1 MFEYWFSFHDG
12 KARTLFR
19 ISEDPSSTGFGERLD
34 QDSFRWRPSATI
46 FRYVL
51 FGEMDYEKT
60 ATGEA
65 EDFVRELDPSLSNQ
79 AIHELLS
86 RPIAAELEGP
96 ESTPES
102 AQEELAEEYY
112 QDAISATEAG
122 FAEIAS
128 GYYRLVLKIKADDYQ
143 AMTNLAVILDKSNQR
158 DEAEQLYLTAANR
171 PFFDSHAMFN
181 LGYLYGR
188 ESRPDDAET
197 WYRRSLLANPEHTHA
212 MVNLAGLLHETKGDI
227 QESKTLL
234 ESAIRLDPHDEIA
247 IYQLANLYREGG
259 KSFEAEV
266 LYRKAVEVSPKD
278 PKAIY
283 NLAAFLDEVGVQD
296 EARKLFD
303 LAHDLDHGSK
313 LKTGED

>member
-12 KARTLFR
+12 QARTLFR
-19 ISEDPSSTGFGERLD
+19 ISEDPSSTGFGEWLD
-34 QDSFRWRPSATI
+34 RDTFRWRPDANI
-46 FRYVL
+46 YRYRL

-60 ATGEA
+60 ALGEA
-65 EDFVRELDPSLSNQ
+65 EDFVRELDPSLSDE

-96 ESTPES
+96 ESTPAS
-102 AQEELAEEYY
+102 NQEGLAEEFY

-122 FAEIAS
+122 FADIAS

-158 DEAEQLYLTAANR
+158 DEAEQLYLKAANR

-197 WYRRSLLANPEHTHA
+197 WYRRSLLADPEHTPA
-212 MVNLAGLLHETKGDI
+212 MVNLATLLHETKGDVK
-227 QESKTLL
+227 EAKNLL
-234 ESAIRLDPHDEIA
+234 EAAMRLDPNDEIA
-247 IYQLANLYREGG
+247 FYQLANLYREDG
-259 KSFEAEV
+259 KYFEAEV
-266 LYRKAVEVSPKD
+266 LYRKAVEVSPRD
-278 PKAIY
+278 PKALY
-283 NLAAFLDEVGVQD
+283 NLAAFLDETGIQD

-303 LAHDLDHGSK
+303 LAYELDHSSK
-313 LKTGED
+313 LKMGQD